1 MIPNITNV
9 AFRGIKIN
17 EKMLPTLYWLYEIS
31 QLILRQTSYSKGVSQ
46 INEIFTKL
54 NFKSQSLSGS
64 VELMFFLKKLGIL
77 GLKCFFYVKN
87 NSPHRSIVNVDSY
100 SDSSVLKFFRRSSVL
115 GLSRIPENPG
125 HWFILFVCFLY
136 VAVQKYSVAIHLE
149 DSLRFFGLGTPYG
162 FWVRSPQNWHGQ
174 MLHTKFYWAAE
185 QYGSDS
191 DSFSAQLSSNF
202 TH

>member
-1 MIPNITNV
+1 MLIQQLSYMGTLIFFLSPNNGMIPNITNV

-125 HWFILFVCFLY
+125 H
-136 VAVQKYSVAIHLE
+136 
-149 DSLRFFGLGTPYG
+149 
-162 FWVRSPQNWHGQ
+162 
-174 MLHTKFYWAAE
+174 
-185 QYGSDS
+185 
-191 DSFSAQLSSNF
+191 
-202 TH
+202 